1 MNAIRRTL
9 AITGRLAPPL
19 AAEVSFRLWRVLG
32 SPERVHER
40 DQAVHERATVG
51 QLLVGGERVASYTWG
66 TGSEVIL
73 LVHGWRSRASRF
85 SAVVQ
90 ALESPDRTIVAFDA
104 PGNGDSSGAR
114 VTILDYLD
122 AITQLS
128 RLHGSFE
135 AIVGHSF
142 GALAAFVAVRE
153 GVRTRRIIDIAGM
166 YNADQLVDSFALQAG
181 IRGRAKAGL
190 RRRIGGRTFAGV
202 DQPFRRFVAEI
213 DPTHTHVPLLVIH
226 DEDDTVVSIAQG
238 DLIADA
244 HTGPTTVLRTS
255 GLGHARILGD
265 PAVLAAISSFVELE
279 PAPGHNGQT
288 GQNGQTGHERAL
300 AG

>member
-9 AITGRLAPPL
+9 AITGALVPPL
-19 AAEVSFRLWRVLG
+19 AAEVSFRLWRVIG

-40 DQAVHERATVG
+40 DRAVHERATVG
-51 QLLVGGERVASYTWG
+51 QLLVGGERVATYTWG

-85 SAVVQ
+85 SAIVA
-90 ALESPDRTIVAFDA
+90 ALESPDRTIIAFDA
-104 PGNGDSSGAR
+104 PGNGDSTGDR

-122 AITQLS
+122 AITQLG
-128 RLHGSFE
+128 RLHGTFE
-135 AIVGHSF
+135 AIIGHSF
-142 GALAAFVAVRE
+142 GAMSSFVAVRE
-153 GVRTRRIIDIAGM
+153 GVLTRRIVDIAGM
-166 YNADQLVDSFALQAG
+166 YNADQLVDSFALQVG

-190 RRRIGGRTFAGV
+190 RRRIGGRTFADV
-202 DQPFRRFVAEI
+202 DEPFRRFVSEI
-213 DPTHTHVPLLVIH
+213 DPTHTHVPVLVIH
-226 DEDDTVVSIAQG
+226 DEDDAIVSITQA

-265 PAVLAAISSFVELE
+265 PTVLAAISSFVERE

-288 GQNGQTGHERAL
+288 GHEREL